1 MLHEI
6 PQIMLWFCQVY
17 DTFYGLLFWYSVLFP
32 LAPVSLLGFSFGFL
46 DYGLCHCLFLRLLI
60 IITCVSLCL
69 PCVYLCIYVQPT
81 HEWVTFF

>member
-17 DTFYGLLFWYSVLFP
+17 DAFYGLLFWYSVLFP

-81 HEWVTFF
+81 H